1 MQEVYSDRGMS
12 KVIKLLNTPVPKG
25 SLALVPVG
33 MYLNLALQKAKPG
46 VVIEFQSAWRKDKRV
61 LRQKVAVKI
70 NSSFFTFMARS
81 IYGSEVRMADIIEQ
95 WRANCIIEGLGK
107 DAFSDECLLIEVGE
121 YDTAKIKAEQEAKRK
136 AKEEVEREKMIEDAK
151 RGIFSHKDILQ

>member
-1 MQEVYSDRGMS
+1 MS

-25 SLALVPVG
+25 ALALIPVG
-33 MYLNLALQKAKPG
+33 FYLNQPLQKAKPG
-46 VVIEFQSAWRKDKRV
+46 ALLSFEVAWRKDKRI

-70 NSSFFTFMARS
+70 NSPIFTFAMRA
-81 IYGSEVRMADIIEQ
+81 IYGQDVRMADIIEQ

-121 YDTAKIKAEQEAKRK
+121 YDPAKIKAEQEATRK
-136 AKEEVEREKMIEDAK
+136 AKEEVEKRAARDKALADARRGVFDHPMI
-151 RGIFSHKDILQ
+151 KD

>member
-1 MQEVYSDRGMS
+1 MS

-25 SLALVPVG
+25 NMALVPVG
-33 MYLNLALQKAKPG
+33 MYLNVALQKAKPNA
-46 VVIEFQSAWRKDKRV
+46 VIEFQSAWRKDKRA

-70 NSSFFTFMARS
+70 NSPIFTFAMRA

-121 YDTAKIKAEQEAKRK
+121 YDAAKIKAEQEAKRK
-136 AKEEVEREKMIEDAK
+136 AEKETEKRAEREKALEDARNGK
-151 RGIFSHKDILQ
+151 FNHKDIL

>member
-1 MQEVYSDRGMS
+1 MS

-33 MYLNLALQKAKPG
+33 MYLNIPLQKAKPG
-46 VVIEFQSAWRKDKRV
+46 AVISFEVAWRKDKRV

-70 NSSFFTFMARS
+70 NSPIFTFAMRA
-81 IYGSEVRMADIIEQ
+81 IYGSDVRMTDIIEQ

-107 DAFSDECLLIEVGE
+107 DAFGDECLLIEVGE
-121 YDTAKIKAEQEAKRK
+121 YDPAKIKAEQEAKRK
-136 AKEEVEREKMIEDAK
+136 AEEEAERIKAIKELRYK
-151 RGIFSHKDILQ
+151 HKDVIDI

>member
-1 MQEVYSDRGMS
+1 MS

-25 SLALVPVG
+25 NLAVIPVG
-33 MYLNLALQKAKPG
+33 MYLNVPLQKAKPG
-46 VVIEFQSAWRKDKRV
+46 AVIEFQSAWRKDKRI

-70 NSSFFTFMARS
+70 ASPIFTFAMRS
-81 IYGSEVRMADIIEQ
+81 IYGSDARMSDIIEQ

-121 YDTAKIKAEQEAKRK
+121 YDAANIKAEQEAQQI
-136 AKEEVEREKMIEDAK
+136 AKEEAEKRAEREKMIEDARK
-151 RGIFSHKDILQ
+151 YGVYNHPMIKG